1 MKKGLVFLTLLSVT
15 AVMLALLNGC
25 AKPTEAGEISEYDS
39 ESYIPITGDGNQTG
53 DSSDNAAGFVVR
65 DRKYDYEGNNLV
77 ILNVENQTDH
87 NYTVTIKGQYLDA
100 DGAILKEESKTFE
113 GFAAGWKNHFFFVPG
128 IPFDRF
134 TYSLETETYGRKCY
148 AKTFKYTW
156 EFVEHEMGIPW
167 DDWHADE
174 ASYEAAL
181 SGGETDVQIP
191 QTYFVPAIS
200 FELYREYEID
210 VPVTVTED
218 IVILN
223 SQGEV
228 MDVRLNWFNAKCF
241 PGEPSNN
248 GHDYYYFPDPDH
260 REWPKELKDDLTVLF
275 GIASIQP
282 SA

>member
-1 MKKGLVFLTLLSVT
+1 MKKRFVIVILISLI
-15 AVMLALLNGC
+15 AVMLTSLNGC
-25 AKPTEAGEISEYDS
+25 EKLAEAGEISEYDS
-39 ESYIPITGDGNQTG
+39 ESHIPITGDDSQTG
-53 DSSDNAAGFVVR
+53 SNSDSAAGFVVR

-77 ILNVENQTDH
+77 ILNVENHTNN
-87 NYTVTIKGQYLDA
+87 NYAITIKGRYLDA
-100 DGAILKEESKTFE
+100 DGAVLKEESKTFE
-113 GFAAGWKNHFFFVPG
+113 GFAAGWKNYFFFVPG
-128 IPFDRF
+128 IPFEQF
-134 TYSLETETYGRKCY
+134 TYSLEAETYGEECY

-181 SGGETDVQIP
+181 SRGETDVQIP
-191 QTYFVPAIS
+191 QTYFVPVIS

-210 VPVTVTED
+210 VTVTVTED

-228 MDVRLNWFNAKCF
+228 MDVRPNWFTAKCF

-282 SA
+282 SK